1 MEELI
6 VKVRDKDKA
15 QMLLQMLLALDFV
28 DSVNVLPAQTTTQS
42 NEEEEFFDIAGIW
55 EDRDITIDSLR
66 QQAWRD
72 LK

>member
-6 VKVRDKDKA
+6 VKVKDKDKA
-15 QMLLQMLLALDFV
+15 QMLLQMLSALDFV
-28 DSVNVLPAQTTTQS
+28 DSVKVLSAQTTTQS

-55 EDRDITIDSLR
+55 QDRDITIDSVR